1 MPIAADITD
10 LLAGF
15 RHSRSPSGVTRVQT
29 RLLAAGEGLFDLVA
43 AAPGD
48 GVWRR
53 FPRLM
58 LERLLAA
65 TLRPGGPKEPDW
77 QALVDDAEAALA
89 AGEACEFAAGDW
101 LLGAG
106 TAWWLPGHAARI
118 MALKQR
124 TGLGYASF
132 VYDLLPLL
140 VPEHCEELLVRS
152 FAQHFATL
160 CLLADHAVCI
170 SESVRVDFQ
179 LWQKRLLPELAIPA
193 SVLRLDARFDV
204 AAQQAGLVPAE
215 RFVLAVGTV
224 ESRKNQLGL
233 LRAWLQ
239 LIRHHGEAAVPR
251 LVVVGVHGFL
261 ADQVLQLHRAAPQLR
276 RKVELR
282 PLVPDGELQGL
293 YAGCLFTIF
302 DSHAEGWG
310 LPVTESLGQ
319 GKVPVVADIAVLRE
333 SGGAHAV
340 YVEPENVPALA
351 AAAWSLISQPQALAA
366 REAAL
371 RATVRLRSWRELAE
385 ECAAFLAPG
394 PPPAPALPRDRARLA
409 EDMLVYGGLPPMP
422 DLPQLHPAAASSGA
436 LQRLG
441 QGWSHQEEWG
451 SWAVADGPALL
462 RLPLDPG
469 WRCPELSVLLVVMA
483 PPGGHAGRARP
494 QGGAWCDWVLLG
506 SGIGELRVD
515 APWPVDDVLVL
526 EFEVGAGVIVPP
538 DERRLGF
545 GIMSLRVVRQLPA
558 EAGSP
563 PGADAPPVWQP
574 PRQPSISDRLRFT
587 RED

>member
-15 RHSRSPSGVTRVQT
+15 RHTRSPSGVTRVQT

-89 AGEACEFAAGDW
+89 AGEACEFTAGDW

-170 SESVRVDFQ
+170 SEGVRADFQ
-179 LWQKRLLPELAIPA
+179 AWQKRLLPELAIPA

-204 AAQQAGLVPAE
+204 AAQQAGLAPAE

-276 RKVELR
+276 R
-282 PLVPDGELQGL
+282 
-293 YAGCLFTIF
+293 
-302 DSHAEGWG
+302 
-310 LPVTESLGQ
+310 
-319 GKVPVVADIAVLRE
+319 
-333 SGGAHAV
+333 
-340 YVEPENVPALA
+340 
-351 AAAWSLISQPQALAA
+351 
-366 REAAL
+366 
-371 RATVRLRSWRELAE
+371 
-385 ECAAFLAPG
+385 
-394 PPPAPALPRDRARLA
+394 
-409 EDMLVYGGLPPMP
+409 
-422 DLPQLHPAAASSGA
+422 
-436 LQRLG
+436 
-441 QGWSHQEEWG
+441 
-451 SWAVADGPALL
+451 
-462 RLPLDPG
+462 
-469 WRCPELSVLLVVMA
+469 
-483 PPGGHAGRARP
+483 
-494 QGGAWCDWVLLG
+494 
-506 SGIGELRVD
+506 
-515 APWPVDDVLVL
+515 
-526 EFEVGAGVIVPP
+526 
-538 DERRLGF
+538 
-545 GIMSLRVVRQLPA
+545 
-558 EAGSP
+558 
-563 PGADAPPVWQP
+563 
-574 PRQPSISDRLRFT
+574 
-587 RED
+587 

>member
-15 RHSRSPSGVTRVQT
+15 RHTRSPSGVTRVQT

-89 AGEACEFAAGDW
+89 AGEACEFTAGD
-101 LLGAG
+101 
-106 TAWWLPGHAARI
+106 
-118 MALKQR
+118 
-124 TGLGYASF
+124 
-132 VYDLLPLL
+132 
-140 VPEHCEELLVRS
+140 

-170 SESVRVDFQ
+170 SEGVRADFQ

-193 SVLRLDARFDV
+193 SVLRLDARLDV

-302 DSHAEGWG
+302 NSHAEGWG
-310 LPVTESLGQ
+310 LPVTESLAQ

-371 RATVRLRSWRELAE
+371 RATVRLRSWR
-385 ECAAFLAPG
+385 
-394 PPPAPALPRDRARLA
+394 
-409 EDMLVYGGLPPMP
+409 
-422 DLPQLHPAAASSGA
+422 
-436 LQRLG
+436 
-441 QGWSHQEEWG
+441 
-451 SWAVADGPALL
+451 
-462 RLPLDPG
+462 
-469 WRCPELSVLLVVMA
+469 
-483 PPGGHAGRARP
+483 
-494 QGGAWCDWVLLG
+494 
-506 SGIGELRVD
+506 
-515 APWPVDDVLVL
+515 
-526 EFEVGAGVIVPP
+526 
-538 DERRLGF
+538 
-545 GIMSLRVVRQLPA
+545 
-558 EAGSP
+558 
-563 PGADAPPVWQP
+563 
-574 PRQPSISDRLRFT
+574 
-587 RED
+587 